1 MESNGSSTE
10 YSTISRLGEVD
21 PEECD
26 ALADVFLGTP
36 VSDPTPDEE
45 AGDEHEVG
53 SRPRVL
59 QLVVGSHLTHSDA
72 LFSRFCQFES
82 VNPDR
87 AIGCINHVGA
97 GWSARLIG
105 RGHRFNGRRAT
116 VAHAIGQVSATA
128 DHVNILLPPYRE
140 VGQLIDG
147 LDGLSD
153 PPDRIIVL
161 STADESDVVAAY
173 RQIKSI
179 AAFCREQIERTT
191 VALIDEP
198 GPAAE
203 AALGRL
209 MDTAARFLDARIT
222 GLVVPEDASDW
233 APATDADQPNDAQRA
248 EPEDGPATA
257 PQAATPDAPSERH
270 PEPKTAPQSTPE
282 LTMPARR
289 EEPVSTQPRSFRTDD
304 PLEAEPR
311 SLLDTLTWD
320 MQRLAFRCPEA
331 AQVVYAVDADGR
343 VHAIAAASAIGDLD
357 AQPDP
362 LTALSRARAFIT
374 RHMPVLAPLHGNIR
388 SDAGPPVAHL
398 VSARFADLA
407 PWTES
412 DIRLHLAVPVQTAG
426 RTVWGVSELHA
437 D

>member
-26 ALADVFLGTP
+26 ALADVFLGQQP
-36 VSDPTPDEE
+36 APTAEDE
-45 AGDEHEVG
+45 GGHEHDSG
-53 SRPRVL
+53 AKPRVL
-59 QLVVGSHLTHSDA
+59 QLVVGSHLTHAEA

-97 GWSARLIG
+97 GWAARLIG

-116 VAHAIGQVSATA
+116 VAHAVSQVSATA
-128 DHVNILLPPYRE
+128 DRVNILLPPYRE

-153 PPDRIIVL
+153 PPDRIIIL

-179 AAFCREQIERTT
+179 ATFCREQINRTS
-191 VALIDEP
+191 VVLVDEP
-198 GPAAE
+198 GEASD
-203 AALGRL
+203 AALRRL
-209 MDTAARFLDARIT
+209 VETASRFLDARIE
-222 GLVVPEDASDW
+222 GLVVPEDVSDW
-233 APATDADQPNDAQRA
+233 SPAPLAAAPESIAETVLEPEMTEHPIERPSTTARAQAPAPAAQRSA
-248 EPEDGPATA
+248 
-257 PQAATPDAPSERH
+257 
-270 PEPKTAPQSTPE
+270 
-282 LTMPARR
+282 
-289 EEPVSTQPRSFRTDD
+289 D
-304 PLEAEPR
+304 PLEAEQR
-311 SLLDTLTWD
+311 SLLATLTWD
-320 MQRLAFRCPEA
+320 MTVLGFRCPNA
-331 AQVVYAVDADGR
+331 PKVVYALDADGR
-343 VHAIAAASAIGDLD
+343 IHAIASVTAIGDLE

-362 LTALSRARAFIT
+362 IASLTRARAFIT
-374 RHMPVLAPLHGNIR
+374 RHMPVLAPLDRRIR
-388 SDAGPPVAHL
+388 PDAGNPVAHL
-398 VSARFADLA
+398 VSDRFAELA
-407 PWTES
+407 PCAET

-426 RTVWGVSELHA
+426 RTIWGVSELRV